1 MAILGFH
8 HVAIST
14 PDIDRLTAF
23 YCNLFGFE
31 PVLDFEWQKG
41 VEAYDTMMALKD
53 TAARTI
59 MLRNGNSFL
68 EFFQFASP
76 APQQQPQ
83 DRPVNAHG
91 ITHICIAVDDAV
103 AECARLEKLG
113 LRLHCPP
120 IRSDLP
126 VTGTYARDPDG
137 NVIEILEVSE
147 ATHPLAFANRRF
159 VATTAAER

>member
-1 MAILGFH
+1 MAIIGFH

-14 PDIDRLTAF
+14 PDIDRLTTF
-23 YCNLFGFE
+23 YCSLFGFE
-31 PVLDFEWQKG
+31 RVFETEWQAG
-41 VEAYDTMMALKD
+41 VVAFDNMMALEN
-53 TAARTI
+53 TAARVA
-59 MLRNGNSFL
+59 MLRTGNCFI
-68 EFFQFASP
+68 EFFEFKSP
-76 APQQQPQ
+76 APQTVIG

-126 VTGTYARDPDG
+126 VTGTYGRDPDG
-137 NVIEILEVSE
+137 NVIEILEVSDPSD
-147 ATHPLAFANRRF
+147 AISFINRRL
-159 VATTAAER
+159 AAHQQFDT